1 MTLPGDLSPPVALV
15 TGAAS
20 GIGLA
25 TAHSLAQQGMVIAVA
40 DLDRAKAQAVAEA
53 LGPKHIALAGDVADS
68 AQVTALVRAAQ
79 DRLGQINALINCAGI
94 PDPGQPALTLDRSAW
109 DRLFAIHVTGSLL
122 MSQAVAPG
130 MIAAGGGAIVNLSSI
145 AGLVGLPARA
155 GYGVA
160 KAGIGMLT
168 RILACEWAVHR
179 IRVNAVAPGYVATPL
194 VQGLIDQG
202 KIDGAA
208 ICRRTPLGRF
218 AQPSEI
224 AAVIGFLV
232 SAHAS
237 YVTGAII
244 PVDGGYSAFGGVSDA
259 ANPAGL

>member
-1 MTLPGDLSPPVALV
+1 MTPTGDLSPPVALV

-25 TAHSLAQQGMVIAVA
+25 TAQLLARQGMVVAIA
-40 DLDRAKAQAVAEA
+40 DLDLNRANAIATQLGPLHCAVA
-53 LGPKHIALAGDVADS
+53 GNIAEGD
-68 AQVTALVRAAQ
+68 QVTALVQQAQ
-79 DRLGQINALINCAGI
+79 ARLGPITALVNCAGI
-94 PDPGQPALTLDRSAW
+94 PDPGQPALQLERSQW

-122 MSQAVAPG
+122 MAQAVAPG

-168 RILACEWAVHR
+168 RILACEWAQHG

-194 VQGLIDQG
+194 VQGLIEQG
-202 KIDGAA
+202 KIDAHA
-208 ICRRTPLGRF
+208 ICRRTPLGRL
-218 AQPSEI
+218 ARPDEI
-224 AAVIGFLV
+224 AQVIGFLV
-232 SAHAS
+232 SPHAS

-259 ANPAGL
+259 ASPAGV